1 MVLKIMTGLMVM
13 GLSIL
18 ISGCACERHAT
29 PRDARVRTF
38 AENYRRSKEA
48 RYTDR
53 EEAMPVELKMSAE
66 TGYVKPYLPVVLPPQ
81 VIKVWVP
88 AHAATQDK
96 RVLVAGHW
104 AFVML
109 KESDWYIDSE
119 ITEGL
124 SIPMI
129 VPSSDKKEK

>member
-1 MVLKIMTGLMVM
+1 MVLRIMTGLMMM
-13 GLSIL
+13 GLSIS
-18 ISGCACERHAT
+18 ISGCACQRYAARGDERVH
-29 PRDARVRTF
+29 TF

-48 RYTDR
+48 RYVQK
-53 EEAMPVELKMSAE
+53 EEVMPIELKMSAE

-88 AHAATQDK
+88 AHVASKDK
-96 RVLVAGHW
+96 RVLVSGHW
-104 AFVML
+104 SFVMF

-129 VPSSDKKEK
+129 APSSDKKEE

>member
-1 MVLKIMTGLMVM
+1 MVLRIMTGLIAM
-13 GLSIL
+13 GLSIS
-18 ISGCACERHAT
+18 ISGCACQRYTA
-29 PRDARVRTF
+29 PGDARVRTF

-48 RYTDR
+48 RYAER
-53 EEAMPVELKMSAE
+53 EEATSVELKISEE
-66 TGYVKPYLPVVLPPQ
+66 TGYVKPYLPVVLPPE

-96 RVLVAGHW
+96 RVLVSGHW

-109 KESDWYIDSE
+109 NEADWYIGSE

-124 SIPMI
+124 TIPMI
-129 VPSSDKKEK
+129 VPSKDAKEE